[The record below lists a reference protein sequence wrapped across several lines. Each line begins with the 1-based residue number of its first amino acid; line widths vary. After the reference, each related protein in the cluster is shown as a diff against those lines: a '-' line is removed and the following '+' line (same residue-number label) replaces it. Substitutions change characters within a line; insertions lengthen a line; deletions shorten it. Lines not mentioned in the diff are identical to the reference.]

1 LDGVISAT
9 CTRSPGMTRR
19 LRLAF
24 VNVVIIG
31 RSSAAG
37 MMQEE
42 WYNGVYGHFGQEGSF
57 PEMGGVFV

>member
-1 LDGVISAT
+1 
-9 CTRSPGMTRR
+9 MTRR

-57 PEMGGVFV
+57 LEKEGVSG